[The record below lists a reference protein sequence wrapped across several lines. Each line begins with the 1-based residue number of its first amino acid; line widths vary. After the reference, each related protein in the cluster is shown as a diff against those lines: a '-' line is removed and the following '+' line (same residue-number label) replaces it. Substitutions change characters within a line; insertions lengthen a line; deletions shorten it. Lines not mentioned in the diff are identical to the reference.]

1 MKSNRES
8 RTSSSPPA
16 ARAVLLA
23 ALVTTLAACAGPPV
37 QKTAAEHQASLPA
50 AEERQMTLG
59 LVQSSIKEGMPQSE
73 VAAALGSPNIVTVD
87 AAGND
92 VWIYDKISTETA
104 QSSSST
110 SQSNSTSGGILAGGI
125 SGTLGAV
132 LGVGGSTA
140 SGASDRSGASS
151 RTQRTLTVVIKFD
164 ENSKVAS
171 VKSQAS
177 SF

>member
-1 MKSNRES
+1 MTRFPSTTSPASKSLLL
-8 RTSSSPPA
+8 TTLV
-16 ARAVLLA
+16 VLLA
-23 ALVTTLAACAGPPV
+23 SCAVPAA

-50 AEERQMTLG
+50 AEERRMTLG

-87 AAGND
+87 SEGND
-92 VWIYDKISTETA
+92 VWVYDKISTETA
-104 QSSSST
+104 SSSSST
-110 SQSNSTSGGILAGGI
+110 SQNNEVRGGILGGGI
-125 SGTLGAV
+125 AGTLGAV
-132 LGVGGSTA
+132 LGVGGSSS
-140 SGASDRSGASS
+140 SGSAERSGATS

-164 ENSKVAS
+164 ENSNVSS

>member
-1 MKSNRES
+1 MS
-8 RTSSSPPA
+8 RTSPSPSA
-16 ARAVLLA
+16 ARAAPRIVLVA
-23 ALVTTLAACAGPPV
+23 ALAVALASCAGPPV

-50 AEERQMTLG
+50 AEERRMTLG
-59 LVQSSIKEGMPQSE
+59 LVQSSIEEGMPQAD

-87 AAGND
+87 AASND

-110 SQSNSTSGGILAGGI
+110 RQGSSTDAGILAGGI
-125 SGTLGAV
+125 TGTLGAV
-132 LGVGGSTA
+132 LGIGGSTSSSA
-140 SGASDRSGASS
+140 ADRAGAAS

-164 ENSKVAS
+164 ADDKVSS